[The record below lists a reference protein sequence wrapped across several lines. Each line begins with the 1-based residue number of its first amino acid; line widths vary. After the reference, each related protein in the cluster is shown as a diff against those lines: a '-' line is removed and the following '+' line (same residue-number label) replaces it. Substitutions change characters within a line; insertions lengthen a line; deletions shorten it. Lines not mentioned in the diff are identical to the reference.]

1 MPKVSQ
7 QYRDTRRQTI
17 LTAARRCFQRDGF
30 HETSMQDLFI
40 ESGLSAGAF
49 YRYFASK
56 DALILAIAE
65 DNIRDVV
72 AVIHTVVTDRAE
84 LSVGDALAEVVELVR
99 RRTADAGLAGLAVQV
114 WAESLRDTA
123 LAAEVRKLLTQLRR
137 ELVDIVTLHQ
147 AAGDL
152 PAGVPAGDLA
162 GVLIATLAGQ
172 ILLLALLG
180 PKAVSGVPDAL
191 RALWPNQ
198 AGPDGVSPVRV
209 GRR

>member
-7 QYRDTRRQTI
+7 QYRDARQETI
-17 LTAARRCFQRDGF
+17 LTAARRCFARDGF
-30 HETSMQDLFI
+30 HETSMQDLFA

-56 DALILAIAE
+56 DQLILAIAE